1 MSLRPFL
8 LLSLLTASVLTGGHS
23 RADPAAA
30 EALFREG
37 HRLLEEGRNEEAALK
52 LAESQAQDPASGTLI
67 NLALAYEKQ
76 GRLATAWATYQE
88 AANLARRD
96 GRTDRV
102 ASAERK
108 HAELEARVPLLTFRA
123 EKAYE
128 GLSISC
134 GRVKIGVGGL
144 DSVIPVD
151 PGDYQIVASA
161 PDRLTWQ
168 VALTVA
174 EGERRTIT
182 IPELSSLPAPAP
194 APPHSAQAVPLPKP
208 ARRAPGPAP
217 SQATTPTKT
226 GSGNT
231 LAWMLGASGLVS
243 LGTGTVFGIRAL
255 TRYANAERQCPS
267 HKGCSAG
274 VLDEWQTAKTSASI
288 ADLTLGLGAA
298 ACVGSLWLFVSR
310 RGAEPPSVALDFL
323 PVSGGVALGLHTRL

>member
-1 MSLRPFL
+1 MSHRSFL
-8 LLSLLTASVLTGGHS
+8 LLSLLTASVLTVRHS

-37 HRLLEEGRNEEAALK
+37 HHLLEQGRNEEAALK

-76 GRLATAWATYQE
+76 GRLATAWATYRE

-96 GRTDRV
+96 GRADRV

-108 HAELEARVPLLTFRA
+108 HAELEPRVPLLTFRA
-123 EKAYE
+123 EKAHE
-128 GLSISC
+128 GLSITC
-134 GRVKIGVGGL
+134 GRVKIGIGAL
-144 DSVIPVD
+144 DSVIPID

-168 VALTVA
+168 VTLTVV

-194 APPHSAQAVPLPKP
+194 TPPRSAQAAPLPKP
-208 ARRAPGPAP
+208 SRLAPESARNRATMHAKIG
-217 SQATTPTKT
+217 
-226 GSGNT
+226 GGNT
-231 LAWMLGASGLVS
+231 LAWVLGASGLVS

-255 TRYANAERQCPS
+255 TRYADADRQCPS
-267 HKGCSAG
+267 HKGCTAA
-274 VLDEWQTAKTSASI
+274 VLDDWQTAKTSASI

-310 RGAEPPSVALDFL
+310 HGAEPPAVALDFL
-323 PVSGGVALGLHTRL
+323 PVPGGAALGLRTRL